1 MNLDLLAGG
10 HTVLASSFFFCETG
24 VEFQQTSQ
32 HVGRRSAIITSRLVY
47 VLLHLF
53 LRHLGFTKVN
63 QVTKK
68 VFEIGKGR
76 EELRLGLNR

>member
-1 MNLDLLAGG
+1 M
-10 HTVLASSFFFCETG
+10 
-24 VEFQQTSQ
+24 
-32 HVGRRSAIITSRLVY
+32 GRRSAIITSRLVY